1 MYALRRD
8 RIIAP
13 LVFLVFLAGCTEP
26 IEIDYSGP
34 VADWAEYGAV
44 KGGSRY
50 SSLNQITR
58 DNVDR
63 LDVAWTYETGHVTE
77 AGYLVFQNTPI
88 VVDEMLFACTPTN
101 QVIALDPETGREI
114 WKFDPEVSSESAYVL
129 NCRGVST
136 WLDESAP
143 ADAVCRRRIIM
154 GTVDARMLEVDARTG
169 VPCSDFGSNGQID
182 LREGLGEVRP
192 GEYGVT
198 SPPVILGGL
207 IITGALVLDDVRVD
221 APSGVVRAFDVRT
234 GALRWSWDPVPPGD
248 VAAPETDGEGG
259 PQYRRGTSNAWTILS
274 ADEERDLVFVP
285 TGNTSPDYF
294 GGQRNGLDYYSSSV
308 VALRGSTGEVVWRF
322 QTVHH
327 DIWDYDVP
335 AQPTLFEFP
344 GPEGAVPALAVATKM
359 GHLFFLNRETGEPI
373 FPVEERPVPQEG
385 MAEGEYLSPTQ
396 PFPTLPAP
404 LHPATLTPE
413 DAFGFTF
420 WDRGRCR
427 EKIASM
433 RSEGIFTPPSVQGS
447 VHYPGMV
454 GGMNWGSVSIDAARG
469 VMVVNTMRVA
479 TEVRLVPRA
488 EFDKLFPDDM
498 HLPVSPWEPQ
508 AGTPYGLYRLP
519 LLSPFGAPCNPPP
532 WGTLV
537 GIDIGTGDKRWEVPL
552 GTTRGLAPWPL
563 WMFLDEGVPNLGGS
577 IVTASGLA
585 FIAATTDSYL
595 RAFDVETGEELWRGS
610 LPFAGH
616 ATPATYRLRKDGK
629 QYVVIAAGGHALL
642 GSEPGDSIVAFALP

>member
-1 MYALRRD
+1 MFAQDRD
-8 RIIAP
+8 RIVTL
-13 LVFLVFLAGCTEP
+13 LVFLLFLGGCTEP

-34 VADWAEYGAV
+34 VSDWAEYGAV
-44 KGGSRY
+44 KGGNRY
-50 SSLNQITR
+50 SALDQITSE
-58 DNVDR
+58 NVDR
-63 LDVAWTYETGHVTE
+63 LEIAWTYETGHVTE
-77 AGYLVFQNTPI
+77 GGYLVFQNTPI
-88 VVDEMLFACTPTN
+88 VVDDTLFLCTPTN
-101 QVIALDPETGREI
+101 QVIALDPETGREL
-114 WKFDPEVSSESAYVL
+114 WKFDPEISSEGAYVL

-143 ADAVCRRRIIM
+143 ADALCRRRIIM
-154 GTVDARMLEVDARTG
+154 GTVDARMLEMDARTG
-169 VPCSDFGSNGQID
+169 VPCGDFGIDGQID
-182 LREGLGEVRP
+182 LREGLGDVRP

-198 SPPVILGGL
+198 SPPVILGDL

-221 APSGVVRAFDVRT
+221 APGGVVRAFDVRT
-234 GALRWSWDPVPPGD
+234 GALRWSWDPVPPGS
-248 VAAPETDGEGG
+248 AAVEETDAETGAR
-259 PQYRRGTSNAWTILS
+259 YRRGTSNAWTILS
-274 ADEERDLVFVP
+274 ADEQRDLVFVP

-294 GGQRNGLDYYSSSV
+294 GGHRDGLDYYSSSV

-344 GPEGAVPALAVATKM
+344 GPQGPVPALAVATKM

-373 FPVEERPVPQEG
+373 FPVEERPVPQSG
-385 MAEGEYLSPTQ
+385 RVAGEYLSPTQ
-396 PFPTLPAP
+396 PFPTQPAP
-404 LHPATLTPE
+404 LHPATLTPD

-427 EKIASM
+427 EKIASL
-433 RSEGIFTPPSVQGS
+433 RSDGIFTPPSVQGS

-454 GGMNWGSVSIDAARG
+454 GGMNWGSVSIDAGRG

-488 EFDKLFPDDM
+488 EFDELFPNDM
-498 HLPVSPWEPQ
+498 PVPPWEPQ
-508 AGTPYGLYRLP
+508 AGTPYGLYRIP
-519 LLSPFGAPCNPPP
+519 LLSPLGAPCNPPP

-537 GIDIGTGDKRWEVPL
+537 GIELRTGDKLWEVPL
-552 GTTRGLAPWPL
+552 GTTRDLAPWPI

-577 IVTASGLA
+577 IVTAGGVA
-585 FIAATTDSYL
+585 FIGATTDRYL
-595 RAFDVETGEELWRGS
+595 RAFDVETGEELWKGR
-610 LPFAGH
+610 LPFSGH
-616 ATPATYRLRKDGK
+616 ATPATYRLREDGK

-642 GSEPGDSIVAFALP
+642 GSEPGDTVVAFALP